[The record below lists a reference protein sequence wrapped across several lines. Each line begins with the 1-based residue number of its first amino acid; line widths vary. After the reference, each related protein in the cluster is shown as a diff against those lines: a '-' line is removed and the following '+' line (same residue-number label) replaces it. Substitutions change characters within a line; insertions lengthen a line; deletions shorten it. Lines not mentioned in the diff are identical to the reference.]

1 MARNEPAFLVAEF
14 PDPEPMI
21 AATRALRE
29 EGWRVELHTPF
40 PVKGMKEALGF
51 GERTVPHAFVIGGIV
66 GAVGGFL
73 MQVYPNV
80 VYPLDIGGRPMV
92 AVPAFMMI
100 VFELLVLV
108 SVLSGIGT
116 MFAKNRLPRLHYPLF
131 DAKRFHLASDNRFF
145 VSLAL
150 VDGADEDAARGAL
163 ERQRPASVEK
173 VGGEVA
179 A

>member
-1 MARNEPAFLVAEF
+1 MAKPEPAFLVGEF
-14 PDPEPMI
+14 VDPEPML
-21 AATRALRE
+21 AATRKLRE
-29 EGWRVELHTPF
+29 QGWQVELHSPF

-51 GERTVPHAFVIGGIV
+51 HERTVPHAFVIGGSI

-100 VFELLVLV
+100 TFELLVLT
-108 SVLSGIGT
+108 SVLVGIGT
-116 MFAKNRLPRLHYPLF
+116 MFAKNRLPRLHYSLF
-131 DAKRFHLASDNRFF
+131 DAARFHLASDNRFF

-150 VDGADEDAARGAL
+150 VDGADERDARAAL
-163 ERQRPASVEK
+163 ERQGPASIEK

-179 A
+179 E